1 MRLVVFG
8 NFIHHHL
15 APTYDEFASLEGVD
29 FHYVMTEYVPD
40 YMLQIGYPNCMDR
53 PYVVN
58 AVDNEDGKKRA
69 RQLAIEA
76 DVAIIGGNECV
87 QPYRNIRLKAG
98 KLTFETGE
106 RWFKKGYL
114 NLLSPRL
121 IRSQIRYH
129 LFYSNK
135 PYYYLCKSA
144 YAAND
149 LYFLHSFVG
158 RCFKW
163 AYFTKVDAI
172 NVKDIWKS
180 KENNKFS
187 IMWCARFI
195 DWKHPEI
202 PVLVAKE
209 LKKRGVDF
217 EINMYGAGPLKD
229 KVGKLIEDNGLSDFV
244 RLQGTLPNNDILKK
258 MQEHHVFL
266 FTSDRN
272 EGWGAVANEAMSN
285 GAVLIASNEIGA
297 VPFLVQNK
305 VNGIIYQQGD
315 KNKVSFIANTIER
328 LNNDRAECARIS
340 RSAYNT
346 MYEVWSP
353 RNAAQKFIKMAQDIQ
368 NDGISS
374 ISDGPC
380 SAATPFNGK

>member
-1 MRLVVFG
+1 MKIVYFG
-8 NFIHHHL
+8 NYIHQHIAPFCDEL
-15 APTYDEFASLEGVD
+15 ASMNDVD
-29 FHYVMTEYVPD
+29 FNYVMTVKIPD
-40 YMLQIGYPNCMDR
+40 YMLKIGYPNCMDR
-53 PYVVN
+53 TYIID
-58 AVDNEDGKKRA
+58 AVESLDGKIRA
-69 RQLAIEA
+69 RQLAVEA
-76 DVAIIGGNECV
+76 DVAIIGGNESV
-87 QPYRNIRLKAG
+87 QPYRDIRLRAG
-98 KLTFETGE
+98 KLTFESGE
-106 RWFKKGYL
+106 RWLKKGYF

-121 IRSQIRYH
+121 IISQIRYH
-129 LFYSNK
+129 LIYSK
-135 PYYYLCKSA
+135 KSYYQLCKSA

-172 NVKDIWKS
+172 NVNDIWKS

-217 EINMYGAGPLKD
+217 EINMYGTGPLKD
-229 KVGKLIEDNGLSDFV
+229 KVGRSIEDNGLSDFV
-244 RLQGTLPNNDILKK
+244 RLRGTLPNNDILKK

-285 GAVLIASNEIGA
+285 GAVLIAGNEIGA

-315 KNKVSFIANTIER
+315 KNNVSFIADTIER
-328 LNNDRAECARIS
+328 LNNDRMECVRLS
-340 RSAYNT
+340 QCAYST
-346 MYEVWSP
+346 MSDIWSP
-353 RNAAQKFIKMAQDIQ
+353 RKAAEKFIILAQDIKKC
-368 NDGISS
+368 GVSS
-374 ISDGPC
+374 IPDGPG
-380 SAATPFNGK
+380 SLAIPLK